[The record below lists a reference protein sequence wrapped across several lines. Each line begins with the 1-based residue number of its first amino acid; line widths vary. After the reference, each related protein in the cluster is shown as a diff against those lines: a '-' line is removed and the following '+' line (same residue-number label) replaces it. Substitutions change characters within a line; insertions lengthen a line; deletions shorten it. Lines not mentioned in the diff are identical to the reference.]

1 MHVFWHCEKARE
13 VWRLSGISVDTR
25 GAYYH
30 DFVDLLWHLKFIQHV
45 DNELLSL
52 INSYH
57 GMEHEV

>member
-1 MHVFWHCEKARE
+1 M
-13 VWRLSGISVDTR
+13 DTR